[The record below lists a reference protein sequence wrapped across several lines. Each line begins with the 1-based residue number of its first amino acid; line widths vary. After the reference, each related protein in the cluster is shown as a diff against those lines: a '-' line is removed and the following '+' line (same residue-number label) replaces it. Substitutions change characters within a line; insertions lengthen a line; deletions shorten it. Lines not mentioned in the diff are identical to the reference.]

1 MLEDWLRMLKFV
13 ENVVENLFDNSLEIL
28 KKKAGWYSKM
38 LMMFFFESVISPIAG
53 IWGFSKMLL
62 DSLGI
67 TEFDLFGVFG
77 ILLEPLMP
85 RLRIIAVSI
94 LR

>member
-1 MLEDWLRMLKFV
+1 
-13 ENVVENLFDNSLEIL
+13 
-28 KKKAGWYSKM
+28 
-38 LMMFFFESVISPIAG
+38 
-53 IWGFSKMLL
+53 MLL